1 MGKSIRIACTFACVA
16 WTMMGAACNEAPQS
30 PAGPSSPLGLSVT
43 NVAPVFGLS
52 GTTVRINGT
61 GFDTGT
67 VVTMGGIAAS
77 ILSRTSSTISVIA
90 PGRHGGPADVV
101 VTNPDGRSVTV
112 TGGFRFTTVTV
123 SVSATVV
130 PAGAE
135 LTVSW
140 NVPDQGESSFV
151 RGAEDYISLWNVNGK
166 FILAWETT
174 GMSSGTRTLNAPMEP
189 GQYEFHYKDFN
200 ELRTPYD
207 RVMGRSSVITV
218 TPAETS
224 GSHPQRP

>member
-1 MGKSIRIACTFACVA
+1 MTAHWSIRIACTFVCLV
-16 WTMMGAACNEAPQS
+16 WTMMGAACNEAPPS
-30 PAGPSSPLGLSVT
+30 PAGPSTPFGLCVT
-43 NVAPVFGLS
+43 SVAPVFGLS
-52 GTTVRINGT
+52 GITVRINGT

-77 ILSRTSSTISVIA
+77 VLSSTSSTINVTA
-90 PGRHGGPADVV
+90 PNRHSGPADVV

-130 PAGAE
+130 PAGSE

-140 NVPDQGESSFV
+140 IVPDQGESSFV

-166 FILAWETT
+166 FILVV
-174 GMSSGTRTLNAPMEP
+174 GDNGNALGHTNAE
-189 GQYEFHYKDFN
+189 
-200 ELRTPYD
+200 
-207 RVMGRSSVITV
+207 RS
-218 TPAETS
+218 
-224 GSHPQRP
+224 H